1 MLQTFDKLAQSQIGQ
16 YLSFHPNCS
25 QVLLGGNY
33 PTQATT
39 QVEFETEDHARCW
52 LQTNNLILEVSQ
64 VLFGNFKAQ
73 EAKRAAASKLYIQHK
88 CDLLRVQIH
97 FCPCSEPVRS
107 TIPKQNTLEPDPAR
121 EADCD
126 VLARTGSAAA
136 VQY

>member
-16 YLSFHPNCS
+16 YLSFQPNCS

-39 QVEFETEDHARCW
+39 QVEFESEDHARCW

-97 FCPCSEPVRS
+97 F
-107 TIPKQNTLEPDPAR
+107 
-121 EADCD
+121 
-126 VLARTGSAAA
+126 VLAQNLYVPLSQNKTLLSLIPR
-136 VQY
+136 